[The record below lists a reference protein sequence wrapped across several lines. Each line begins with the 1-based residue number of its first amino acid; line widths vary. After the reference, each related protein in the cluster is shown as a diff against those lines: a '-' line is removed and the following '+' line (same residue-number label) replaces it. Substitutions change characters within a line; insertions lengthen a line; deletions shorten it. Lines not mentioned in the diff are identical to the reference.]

1 MCLFYYKVENACNL
15 SSKEAVIKGCTT
27 MHSYDME
34 IGKQIMRLSKSR
46 KMLVI
51 CRP

>member
-15 SSKEAVIKGCTT
+15 SSKEAAIKGCTT

-34 IGKQIMRLSKSR
+34 IGKQIMRLWDYQKLEKR
-46 KMLVI
+46 L
-51 CRP
+51 